1 MAKTV
6 KDDKYWGTATGT
18 ARRKQC
24 GLVLHGKLCLQAPS
38 ATPADQGDQRWAA
51 EARWPMW
58 ERATTPPYPRRDKD
72 GRELAD
78 GGLRVAEAYEDSK
91 DSAGKNSRCTR
102 RSMIAAAGVQPLDDR
117 DRVRLGVRLKLLL
130 AWQPRGSGGS
140 PTRFA
145 ERVALGGHGMSS
157 AHCRARKSPVTS
169 TA

>member
-18 ARRKQC
+18 ARRKQG

-38 ATPADQGDQRWAA
+38 AMPADQSDQRWAT

-130 AWQPRGSGGS
+130 AWQPRGSGGLPNS
-140 PTRFA
+140 VR
-145 ERVALGGHGMSS
+145 
-157 AHCRARKSPVTS
+157 RKSCARRT
-169 TA
+169 